1 MRLNEPK
8 QGCKY
13 PVLTKIKSIMKTLIK
28 QITKQINEL
37 SQSDLIRLH
46 NTYCQSIGYDDEIY
60 SNDDEFFEIFFS
72 GKVIEAVR
80 AISYGEY
87 NYSDAYVKFNGYGN
101 LESFSHFGV
110 NDLGDSPQV
119 IAEYAI
125 ENQSDFDMLDFSY

>member
-1 MRLNEPK
+1 
-8 QGCKY
+8 
-13 PVLTKIKSIMKTLIK
+13 MKTPIE

-37 SQSDLIRLH
+37 SQSDLISLH
-46 NTYCQSIGYDDEIY
+46 NTYCQSIGSDSEIY

-80 AISYGEY
+80 AVSYGEY
-87 NYSDAYVKFNGYGN
+87 NYSDNYVKFNGYGN
-101 LESFSHFGV
+101 LESFNHFSID
-110 NDLGDSPQV
+110 DLEDFPQV